1 MRPNISTLLTTLKRG
16 KGSYVPLVELG
27 VHPKIKERFIG
38 RPIVTLADD
47 VEFWHRAGYDYTKI
61 QPVADFNPGKI
72 GLSEHLTYNDDGTL
86 FRKWA
91 SEGSGVIAS
100 DEEFERYQF
109 PRKEDFDYAKFDQ
122 VRALLPEGMGVIGQY
137 GDIFTMTWEMMG
149 FENFSMALYENP
161 ELVTRLNTTVGELV
175 VSMFENM
182 AAHPGVDALWYSDD
196 IAYTNGLMVSPAT
209 LQQYFFPW
217 LRRIGALARNHGKPF
232 LYHTDGVLWDVF
244 DEIIACGVDAIHPI
258 EPKAMAIAEVKQKVG
273 DRLCL
278 IGHVDVDLLSRGTPE
293 EVRAK
298 VRQNIEEAGYN
309 GGYCVGS
316 GNSVPE
322 YANYENYLAMLD
334 ETRKWQM

>member
-1 MRPNISTLLTTLKRG
+1 
-16 KGSYVPLVELG
+16 
-27 VHPKIKERFIG
+27 
-38 RPIVTLADD
+38 
-47 VEFWHRAGYDYTKI
+47 
-61 QPVADFNPGKI
+61 
-72 GLSEHLTYNDDGTL
+72 
-86 FRKWA
+86 
-91 SEGSGVIAS
+91 
-100 DEEFERYQF
+100 
-109 PRKEDFDYAKFDQ
+109 
-122 VRALLPEGMGVIGQY
+122 
-137 GDIFTMTWEMMG
+137 
-149 FENFSMALYENP
+149 FSMALYENP

-182 AAHPGVDALWYSDD
+182 AAHPSVDALWYSDD

-258 EPKAMAIAEVKQKVG
+258 EPKAMAIAEVKQRIG

-278 IGHVDVDLLSRGTPE
+278 IGHVDVDLLSRGTVE

-334 ETRKWQM
+334 ETRRWQM